1 VNNLKGSTLF
11 KQYILAIG
19 LLISTAIPSFA
30 WDIDKMNEQIEATN
44 VIVSEICSGT
54 IIDKDRRLVLTA
66 HHCITD
72 NLKEVEK
79 QEVDSKTG
87 EIRTIKVMKKTPMF
101 IETWGRKDGEVV
113 TKEVHT
119 TTIVGYNEKFDIA
132 ILQVDDLLYQPKM
145 EAPLAPE
152 TYEYKRGKDV
162 FAVGNPGIV
171 FDNTV
176 TKGIISAPLRSLEMG
191 GDFTIPFFQHSASII
206 GGSSGGAIYNDSGEL
221 IGTVSAGVRG
231 ADIGLAVPISKTR
244 ELLKQIGY

>member
-1 VNNLKGSTLF
+1 MI
-11 KQYILAIG
+11 KQFLLTIG
-19 LLISTAIPSFA
+19 LLATSTLSAFA

-54 IIDKDRRLVLTA
+54 IINKDKRLVLTA
-66 HHCITD
+66 HHCITN

-79 QEVDSKTG
+79 QEVDEKTG
-87 EIRTIKVMKKTPMF
+87 EIKTKKIMKKTPMY
-101 IETWGRKDGEVV
+101 IETWGRKDGEIV
-113 TKEVHT
+113 TREMHT

-132 ILQVDDLLYQPKM
+132 ILQVDDPLYIPKM

-162 FAVGNPGIV
+162 FAVGNPGIL

-176 TKGIISAPLRSLEMG
+176 TKGIVSAPLRSLEMG

-206 GGSSGGAIYNDSGEL
+206 GGSSGGAIYNDSGEI